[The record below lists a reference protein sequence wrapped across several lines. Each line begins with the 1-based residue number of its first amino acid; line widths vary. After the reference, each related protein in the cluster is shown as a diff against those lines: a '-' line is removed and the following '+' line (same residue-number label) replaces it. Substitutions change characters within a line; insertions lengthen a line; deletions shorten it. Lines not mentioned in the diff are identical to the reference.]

1 MALYEKAGR
10 FVLIY
15 WSRPGKEFEVRE
27 GKTGTAGKRSGAFS
41 FTDEAKAQEAYDARV
56 AEIEGAGFAL
66 GGDAAPAAAP
76 KKKPRKK

>member
-1 MALYEKAGR
+1 MALYEKEGR

-15 WSRPGKEFEVRE
+15 WSRPGREFEVRE
-27 GKTGTAGKRSGAFS
+27 GKAGTAGKRTGAFS
-41 FTDEAKAQEAYDARV
+41 FTDDAKAQEAYDARV

-66 GGDAAPAAAP
+66 GGDAAPSKT